1 MLSKNTEWFT
11 TMLKMLKRENA
22 EGIKFSMGD
31 MTPSVREYIE
41 EQEREHGLVLDMEST
56 APSIIRHR
64 VVHG

>member
-1 MLSKNTEWFT
+1 
-11 TMLKMLKRENA
+11 MLKMLKRENA